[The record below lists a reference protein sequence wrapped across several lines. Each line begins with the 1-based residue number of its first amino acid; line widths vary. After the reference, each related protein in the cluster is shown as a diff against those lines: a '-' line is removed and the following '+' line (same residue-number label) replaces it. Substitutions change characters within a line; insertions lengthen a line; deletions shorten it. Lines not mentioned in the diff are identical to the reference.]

1 MPEMSA
7 DVERS
12 QIAAVATLGPQPSV
26 APTPPRATAEHP
38 ATAPANGSPVKPLL
52 AAAAAADPSITA
64 PDAPH
69 WRLAAVGYGLLVAG
83 FILALALP
91 RFHAHAGLREDA
103 LVIASIATMLTGSA
117 AVLASF
123 VLNLLRS

>member
-38 ATAPANGSPVKPLL
+38 ATVAPANGSPVKPLL
-52 AAAAAADPSITA
+52 SADPLADT
-64 PDAPH
+64 PDHPH
-69 WRLAAVGYGLLVAG
+69 WRLAALGYGLLTAG
-83 FILALALP
+83 FILALTLP
-91 RFHAHAGLREDA
+91 HFHVHAGLREDA
-103 LVIASIATMLTGSA
+103 LVILSIATMLTGST

-123 VLNLLRS
+123 VLNLLRQP